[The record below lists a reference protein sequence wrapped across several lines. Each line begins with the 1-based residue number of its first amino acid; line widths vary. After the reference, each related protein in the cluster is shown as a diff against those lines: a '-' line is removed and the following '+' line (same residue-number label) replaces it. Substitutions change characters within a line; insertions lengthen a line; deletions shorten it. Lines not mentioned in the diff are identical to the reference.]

1 MQIII
6 IFSLYWCIYLYIYTF
21 YCYDQYIVSQHN
33 YFLTLGTF
41 VRQVVTHSFSRKNVV
56 WQSQYVTIYKTG
68 ANQRL
73 PHINSIK
80 ERVNVT
86 SENYNKKLFFSSRCY
101 SNDIT
106 QWFKFKI
113 QATSKTEREND
124 KLVIR
129 SFPLKF
135 GGEKNWEQDY

>member
-1 MQIII
+1 MYL
-6 IFSLYWCIYLYIYTF
+6 FIYLHLLL
-21 YCYDQYIVSQHN
+21 CYGQYIVSQHITI
-33 YFLTLGTF
+33 FLLWVLSLGRSSRIPSQEKMLCDKVNAWPSTKR
-41 VRQVVTHSFSRKNVV
+41 VRTKDYH
-56 WQSQYVTIYKTG
+56 T
-68 ANQRL
+68 
-73 PHINSIK
+73 NSIK

-124 KLVIR
+124 KLVLR

-135 GGEKNWEQDY
+135 GGEKNWKEDY

>member
-21 YCYDQYIVSQHN
+21 YCVTTNTLSRNITIFLLWVLSLGRSSRIPSQEKMLCDKVN
-33 YFLTLGTF
+33 AWPSTKR
-41 VRQVVTHSFSRKNVV
+41 VRTKDYH
-56 WQSQYVTIYKTG
+56 T
-68 ANQRL
+68 
-73 PHINSIK
+73 NSIK

-124 KLVIR
+124 KLVLR

-135 GGEKNWEQDY
+135 GGEKNWEEDY